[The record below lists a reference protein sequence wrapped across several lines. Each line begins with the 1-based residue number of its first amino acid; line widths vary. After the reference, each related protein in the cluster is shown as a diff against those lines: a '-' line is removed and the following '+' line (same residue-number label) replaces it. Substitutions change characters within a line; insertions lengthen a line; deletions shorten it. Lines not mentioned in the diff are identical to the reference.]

1 MEFIQQNIGNIV
13 VGVIVFGV
21 LAFTAA
27 RLMINVRKGK
37 GGCNC
42 GNCSRCE

>member
-1 MEFIQQNIGNIV
+1 MEFIRQNTGNIV

-21 LAFTAA
+21 LAFIAA
-27 RLMINVRKGK
+27 RLVINARKGK

-42 GNCSRCE
+42 GNCSGCG